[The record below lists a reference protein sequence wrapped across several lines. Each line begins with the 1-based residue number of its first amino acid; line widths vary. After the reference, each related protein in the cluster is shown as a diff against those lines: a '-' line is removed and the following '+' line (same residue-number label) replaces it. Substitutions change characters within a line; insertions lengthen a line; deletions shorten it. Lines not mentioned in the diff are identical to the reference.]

1 MGLYGSEYWTY
12 TLPRRV
18 GSTLAEK
25 LTSECLPILASQAY
39 KINFSDELFDED
51 LQLFHQQLESFCDK
65 LANRSAFKNYILTKK
80 VERQVNETIKP
91 LAVYREQELHE
102 MSSCF
107 FDRNSR
113 YHIERKRFVYKLEP
127 SFTPRNIAIHI
138 VNHAFE

>member
-1 MGLYGSEYWTY
+1 MALACDKVVLCKGVVLNPHYKSMGLYGSEYWTY

-65 LANRSAFKNYILTKK
+65 LARA
-80 VERQVNETIKP
+80 
-91 LAVYREQELHE
+91 
-102 MSSCF
+102 C
-107 FDRNSR
+107 
-113 YHIERKRFVYKLEP
+113 
-127 SFTPRNIAIHI
+127 
-138 VNHAFE
+138 